1 MPLFLKKYKKKCLLH
16 VNTKSFK
23 ETILYSR
30 GTFNVADALS
40 AWRRFVMRMLIREA
54 HVCIAEAHGV
64 RGFPPSQFTILK
76 NLLMVIFKEFKYLLN
91 LTNICSTEL

>member
-1 MPLFLKKYKKKCLLH
+1 
-16 VNTKSFK
+16 
-23 ETILYSR
+23 
-30 GTFNVADALS
+30 
-40 AWRRFVMRMLIREA
+40 MRMLIWEA
-54 HVCIAEAHGV
+54 PVCIAEAHGV